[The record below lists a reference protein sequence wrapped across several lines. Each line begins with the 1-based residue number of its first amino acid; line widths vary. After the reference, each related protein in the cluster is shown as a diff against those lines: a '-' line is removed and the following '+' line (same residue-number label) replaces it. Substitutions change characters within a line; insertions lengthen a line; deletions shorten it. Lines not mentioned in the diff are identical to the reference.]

1 MRWSLEH
8 GMMVRRFGTGPEVVW
23 IHGLGEW
30 SQGFDAVA
38 AHPTLAGFTHVLPD
52 LPGYGRSPWPES
64 EEGHDG
70 GTDDR
75 ADARV
80 DDRAEVPADDR
91 AQVRVDDRVEVR
103 VDDRADV
110 PADVRVEGLERL
122 ADRLVAWLGDRR
134 PALIGASMGGVLA
147 TLIAERIAVR
157 AVVDVDGNISLGDC
171 TFSGKAAAYAL
182 DDFVASGFA
191 ALRAEVYEAGRTD
204 GALRGYHAA
213 LSAASPRVF
222 HRHAR
227 ALVAMSESEQLASR
241 LAVLRVPALFIAGVP
256 GGICERSRQ
265 LLDRHG
271 VRWIGLEPA
280 GHWVHRDQPD
290 GFAAAVAAFL
300 RDVPQ
305 D

>member
-1 MRWSLEH
+1 M
-8 GMMVRRFGTGPEVVW
+8 
-23 IHGLGEW
+23 
-30 SQGFDAVA
+30 
-38 AHPTLAGFTHVLPD
+38 PD
-52 LPGYGRSPWPES
+52 LPGYGRSPWPED
-64 EEGHDG
+64 EESD
-70 GTDDR
+70 DDR
-75 ADARV
+75 RCVRADDHADAR
-80 DDRAEVPADDR
+80 ADDR
-91 AQVRVDDRVEVR
+91 ANV
-103 VDDRADV
+103 RADV
-110 PADVRVEGLERL
+110 PADDRSDVRGEGLERL
-122 ADRLVAWLGDRR
+122 ADRMVAWLGDRR

-171 TFSGKAAAYAL
+171 TFSGKALAHAL

-227 ALVAMSESEQLASR
+227 DLVAMSESEQLAPR
-241 LAVLRVPALFIAGVP
+241 LAALRAPALFIAGVP
-256 GGICERSRQ
+256 GGICEHSRR

-280 GHWVHRDQPD
+280 GHWVHHDQPD
-290 GFAAAVAAFL
+290 AFAAAVATFL
-300 RDVPQ
+300 DQSPP